1 MTTKNNE
8 NNTFG
13 YPIALFNDAI
23 DRCPDAK
30 KLLEQVNAFSK
41 LIATVKNKIVLIKR
55 NISGVHCELVYT
67 REMIKFNFINA
78 PEQKLESLK
87 DEQAAYIEQLH
98 EYQEDLHEL
107 YIKHNQLVEQLKTEI
122 KHFAMHNICAFRVKQ
137 FGNTDIPEKKIDDTT
152 SFTLD
157 REGVVELIRQLVVQ
171 YKSKPDCNKFVL
183 NITNAGV
190 TVKS

>member
-1 MTTKNNE
+1 MTTTNNE

-13 YPIALFNDAI
+13 YSNVLFNAAI

-55 NISGVHCELVYT
+55 NISGVHCEIVYA
-67 REMIKFNFINA
+67 REMIKFNFIDA
-78 PEQKLESLK
+78 PEQKLKSLE
-87 DEQAAYIEQLH
+87 DERAAYIEQLH
-98 EYQEDLHEL
+98 EYQEDLREL

-122 KHFAMHNICAFRVKQ
+122 KHFANICAFRVKQ
-137 FGNTDIPEKKIDDTT
+137 IGNTDIPEKKIDDIT
-152 SFTLD
+152 SVTLD

-171 YKSKPDCNKFVL
+171 YKSKPDCNKFTLV
-183 NITNAGV
+183 ITNAGV
-190 TVKS
+190 TVKL

>member
-13 YPIALFNDAI
+13 YPIALFNAAI
-23 DRCPDAK
+23 DHCPDAK

-41 LIATVKNKIVLIKR
+41 LIATVKNKIVLTKR

-67 REMIKFNFINA
+67 REMIKFNFINT
-78 PEQKLESLK
+78 PEQQLESLK
-87 DEQAAYIEQLH
+87 AEQAAYVEQLH

-107 YIKHNQLVEQLKTEI
+107 CIKHNQLVEQLKTEI
-122 KHFAMHNICAFRVKQ
+122 QHFANTCAFRVKRI
-137 FGNTDIPEKKIDDTT
+137 GNTDIPEKKIDNIT
-152 SFTLD
+152 SITLD
-157 REGVVELIRQLVVQ
+157 REGVVELLRQLVVQ